1 VRTAL
6 LLAFGAGATDALG
19 ILALGRV
26 FTSVMTGNLVLLGI
40 AAGTG
45 TAAALVRVSVALA
58 GYLLAVAGAAWYLR
72 SGAPRAVL
80 AAEAVAQAGLLA
92 GWLAT
97 GTRPSLVPELV
108 LAAVAAVAMG
118 AQAQTVR
125 TLALPVPSTTYLT
138 GTLTSLA
145 ASLATGVR
153 DGKAGRLA
161 AVVGAVLAGAAAC
174 AAALDFVRPL
184 AAALPLLATTVAL
197 VTWFPPARARRRGPV
212 G

>member
-1 VRTAL
+1 MRTAL

-19 ILALGRV
+19 ILGLGRV

-40 AAGTG
+40 AIGSGTTG
-45 TAAALVRVSVALA
+45 DLERVLVALV

-72 SGAPRAVL
+72 AGAPRVVL
-80 AAEAVAQAGLLA
+80 AAEAVVQAGLLA

-97 GTRPSLVPELV
+97 GTRPSRVPD
-108 LAAVAAVAMG
+108 LALIAVAAVAMG

-145 ASLATGVR
+145 ASLAHLSR
-153 DGKAGRLA
+153 DETPR
-161 AVVGAVLAGAAAC
+161 
-174 AAALDFVRPL
+174 
-184 AAALPLLATTVAL
+184 
-197 VTWFPPARARRRGPV
+197 
-212 G
+212 

>member
-1 VRTAL
+1 MRTAL

-19 ILALGRV
+19 ILGLGRV

-40 AAGTG
+40 AIGSGTTG
-45 TAAALVRVSVALA
+45 DLERVLVALV

-72 SGAPRAVL
+72 AGAPRVVL
-80 AAEAVAQAGLLA
+80 AAEAVVQAGLLA

-97 GTRPSLVPELV
+97 GTRPSRVPD
-108 LAAVAAVAMG
+108 LALIAVAAVAMG

-145 ASLATGVR
+145 ASLATGTR
-153 DGKAGRLA
+153 DAKAGRLA
-161 AVVGAVLAGAAAC
+161 AVVAAVLAGAAAC
-174 AAALDFVRPL
+174 VAALHLVRPL
-184 AAALPLLATTVAL
+184 AAVLPLLATTVVL
-197 VTWFPPARARRRGPV
+197 VTWAPRGRGRRSGPV